1 MTTQIRK
8 EHIVMNLDNILPYE
22 KNNKIH
28 TEKDIKEV
36 IKSIK
41 KN

>member
-1 MTTQIRK
+1 MKNLRK
-8 EHIVMNLDNILPYE
+8 EHIVMSLEEILPYE

-36 IKSIK
+36 VKSIK